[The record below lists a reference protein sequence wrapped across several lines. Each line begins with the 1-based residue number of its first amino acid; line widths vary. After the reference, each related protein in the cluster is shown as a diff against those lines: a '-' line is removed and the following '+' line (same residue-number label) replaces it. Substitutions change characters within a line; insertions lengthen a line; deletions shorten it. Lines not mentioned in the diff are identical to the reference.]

1 MSVDPPERKRIKGLC
16 KVEGTVEGPGEK
28 PKGPELYDRSSAADW
43 RETFGLDRRA
53 RRRERRASLN
63 LTNPYEEETP
73 VVALASTPY
82 ECPVKPGGIQPEA
95 VTLTN
100 LIPED
105 EPRRPGKRKIG
116 DPPPKKVPIRE
127 PMSTIRAIVAR
138 VKSGAEVNQSD
149 ISALNYAFE
158 QLGNA
163 AIECKAA
170 ANWKEL
176 KFIGRVRNLLG
187 SYLRK
192 TVPKAD
198 KPERQAPSTDV
209 VDGQSADDDYSSA
222 TRPRLRSRRVD
233 AQYPVVDDS
242 SPGRPR
248 FRQRRDLD
256 LAGELV
262 LQTGTS
268 EDQTAQRPRVDHE
281 MTTALTFTAQPT
293 LGRRIPRG
301 DFTQA
306 GRLLSSDEAERLVS
320 LGDDPSRPISPV
332 RLNELEQ
339 LGVLVSQRDRI
350 ARSIT

>member
-1 MSVDPPERKRIKGLC
+1 MSVDPPEGKRIRGLC
-16 KVEGTVEGPGEK
+16 KVEGTVEGAEDK

-73 VVALASTPY
+73 VVSLASTAY
-82 ECPVKPGGIQPEA
+82 ECPVKPGGTQPEA
-95 VTLTN
+95 VNLTSPTP
-100 LIPED
+100 PED

-127 PMSTIRAIVAR
+127 AMSTIRAIVAH
-138 VKSGAEVNQSD
+138 VKSGGEASQAD
-149 ISALNYAFE
+149 IAALNGAYE
-158 QLGNA
+158 QLGAA

-170 ANWKEL
+170 ANWKEF
-176 KFIGRVRNLLG
+176 KFIGRVRTLLG

-192 TVPKAD
+192 TVPKSD
-198 KPERQAPSTDV
+198 KSGREAPRTDV
-209 VDGQSADDDYSSA
+209 VDGQSADNDSSA
-222 TRPRLRSRRVD
+222 TRPRLRTRRVD
-233 AQYPVVDDS
+233 AQSPVVDDS

-268 EDQTAQRPRVDHE
+268 EDQPAQRPRVDHE

-293 LGRRIPRG
+293 FGRRIPRG

-306 GRLLSSDEAERLVS
+306 GRLLSSDEADRLVS

-350 ARSIT
+350 ARSVT

>member
-1 MSVDPPERKRIKGLC
+1 MSVDPPEQKRVRGLC
-16 KVEGTVEGPGEK
+16 RLEGVVEGTPEEK
-28 PKGPELYDRSSAADW
+28 PKGPELYDRTCAADW
-43 RETFGLDRRA
+43 RETFGLDRQA

-73 VVALASTPY
+73 VVSLATTPY
-82 ECPVKPGGIQPEA
+82 ECPVKPGGTQPEA
-95 VTLTN
+95 VILTN
-100 LIPED
+100 PPED

-127 PMSTIRAIVAR
+127 AMSTIRSIVAR
-138 VKSGAEVNQSD
+138 VKSGGEVNQSD
-149 ISALNYAFE
+149 ISALNGAYE
-158 QLGNA
+158 QLGAA

-176 KFIGRVRNLLG
+176 KFIGRVRTLLG

-198 KPERQAPSTDV
+198 KPERQAPRTDV
-209 VDGQSADDDYSSA
+209 LDGQSADDDSSG
-222 TRPRLRSRRVD
+222 TRPRLRTRRVD
-233 AQYPVVDDS
+233 AQSPVVDDS

-268 EDQTAQRPRVDHE
+268 EDQPAQRPRVDHE

-293 LGRRIPRG
+293 FGRRIPRG

-306 GRLLSSDEAERLVS
+306 GRLLSSDEADRLVS